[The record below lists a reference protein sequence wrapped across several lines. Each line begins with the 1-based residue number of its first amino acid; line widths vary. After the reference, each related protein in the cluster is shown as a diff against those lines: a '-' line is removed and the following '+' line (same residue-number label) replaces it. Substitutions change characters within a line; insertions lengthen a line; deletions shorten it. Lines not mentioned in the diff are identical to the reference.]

1 MIMNE
6 NSGGGKDFKANNTVP
21 DAEKEQIIPKKAD
34 LEDIIS
40 KLKGDSP
47 NQERKTKGEQ
57 TTKPEE
63 NIALDNVLTG
73 RADLVSSSKG
83 FCRDCFKRGCSL
95 RQILI

>member
-63 NIALDNVLTG
+63 NIASDNVLTEEE
-73 RADLVSSSKG
+73 LTSSPPQRDFAGIASKE
-83 FCRDCFKRGCSL
+83 DAA
-95 RQILI
+95 